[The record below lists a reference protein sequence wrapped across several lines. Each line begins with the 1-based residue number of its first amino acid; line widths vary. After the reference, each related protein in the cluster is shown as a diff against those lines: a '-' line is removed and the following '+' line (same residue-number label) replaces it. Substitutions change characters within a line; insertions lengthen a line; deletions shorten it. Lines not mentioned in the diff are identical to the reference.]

1 MSWHFS
7 SPGNTAT
14 GLATWHKFSGNH
26 SHRDLTEIQPGMPY
40 RTTPVLGDLSEWLPR
55 SFTMHRPRAISDSLG
70 YNSEQN
76 KNPVL
81 LELIF

>member
-1 MSWHFS
+1 M
-7 SPGNTAT
+7 AQ
-14 GLATWHKFSGNH
+14 FSGNH

-55 SFTMHRPRAISDSLG
+55 ILQCRPLAISDSLG
-70 YNSEQN
+70 YNNKQN